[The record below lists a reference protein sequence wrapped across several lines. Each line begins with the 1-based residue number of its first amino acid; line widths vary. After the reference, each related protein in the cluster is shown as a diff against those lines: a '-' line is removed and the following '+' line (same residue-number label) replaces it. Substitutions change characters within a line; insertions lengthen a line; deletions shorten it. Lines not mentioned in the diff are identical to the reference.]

1 MLSCAS
7 AAEAILLIEH
17 GYVCFLGHSSDTRGW
32 GALKSCSQK
41 QLGELSNLFRDY
53 RFKRFINNTSGDQ
66 LPSPK
71 FEDTGKDEHP
81 ILLPTTAAPT
91 TPLTTSA
98 ITRNTEKP
106 KLLFFTNSPIP
117 QNVASTDS
125 PAQKDP
131 PPPDPRDVIR
141 SETWYAFV
149 STSPHSEVQKATDR
163 LEGRG
168 DPTPISSKIPPSP
181 DPRDAVINEAQKAID
196 KHEGREDPTPMAPK
210 DPSPPDPRDVVR
222 NEVQRAI
229 DRIEGRGHP
238 TPMMMDKNVEEIKKP
253 QLSMETEL
261 KRYLLYAAPGLGCLL
276 GLLPAVLL
284 VKMCGVRVTLSVT
297 LAVSGILTAIV
308 PVLSQFG
315 FPALF
320 PLRLFMGVC
329 FAPCFPVMGA
339 VCANWG
345 CLNEQLLFIATAFGF
360 IQIAPLLSW
369 PLTMLVFSNE
379 VPLIGIYAFHAVVTL
394 LLSILFATFHR
405 DRPQHHPWVNGLELN
420 KIVAGKVQELKS
432 NRAQAGACPTLLRSL
447 AAWSLW
453 TAAFGL
459 FFGIALVTIYM
470 PSILSCQEIFLV
482 DYLGVSVHFL
492 PFLLAPLGLC
502 VSGVLRSLCLV
513 GRAFTQHIIAYMGA
527 SLGVAYVVAPLVVFF
542 YVASNSLAEWTKVFM
557 TAAAIIAVS
566 SIVFAIF
573 GRGRASNWA
582 ASTWD
587 PLISMKM
594 RNLQPIDFSQDEC
607 GLYELRLIDP
617 NKK

>member
-1 MLSCAS
+1 MLQ
-7 AAEAILLIEH
+7 
-17 GYVCFLGHSSDTRGW
+17 
-32 GALKSCSQK
+32 SQISYLVPDRK
-41 QLGELSNLFRDY
+41 
-53 RFKRFINNTSGDQ
+53 KRFINDTGGDQ
-66 LPSPK
+66 LPSLK
-71 FEDTGKDEHP
+71 FEDIGKDEHP
-81 ILLPTTAAPT
+81 ILPETTAAPT
-91 TPLTTSA
+91 TPSTTTP
-98 ITRNTEKP
+98 IIQKTEKAR
-106 KLLFFTNSPIP
+106 LTFFTNSPIP
-117 QNVASTDS
+117 QNVTSTTS
-125 PAQKDP
+125 APSATKNP
-131 PPPDPRDVIR
+131 P
-141 SETWYAFV
+141 
-149 STSPHSEVQKATDR
+149 
-163 LEGRG
+163 
-168 DPTPISSKIPPSP
+168 
-181 DPRDAVINEAQKAID
+181 
-196 KHEGREDPTPMAPK
+196 
-210 DPSPPDPRDVVR
+210 PPDPRDVVR

-229 DRIEGRGHP
+229 DRLEGRGDP
-238 TPMMMDKNVEEIKKP
+238 TPMVMDKNVDEIMKP

-261 KRYLLYAAPGLGCLL
+261 KRYLLYAAPGIGCLL

-297 LAVSGILTAIV
+297 LAVSGILPAIV
-308 PVLSQFG
+308 PVLSQFGGCPDINNGLRRVCDVIISRLRTVAG

-339 VCANWG
+339 
-345 CLNEQLLFIATAFGF
+345 
-360 IQIAPLLSW
+360 IAPLLSW

-379 VPLIGIYAFHAVVTL
+379 FPLIGIYAFHAGVTL

-432 NRAQAGACPTLLRSL
+432 NRAQAGACPTLLRSV

-453 TAAFGL
+453 IAAFGL

-470 PSILSCQEIFLV
+470 PSVLSCQEIFLV
-482 DYLGVSVHFL
+482 DYLGVYSVLPFMLVPLVMLMAGLINRWSCCSTTAHVRVCNTVGAFLTVVFFILLPIIFHLQKTAVSVHFL
-492 PFLLAPLGLC
+492 IFLLAPLGLC

-527 SLGVAYVVAPLVVFF
+527 SLGVAFIVAPLVVFS

-587 PLISMKM
+587 PLISTKM